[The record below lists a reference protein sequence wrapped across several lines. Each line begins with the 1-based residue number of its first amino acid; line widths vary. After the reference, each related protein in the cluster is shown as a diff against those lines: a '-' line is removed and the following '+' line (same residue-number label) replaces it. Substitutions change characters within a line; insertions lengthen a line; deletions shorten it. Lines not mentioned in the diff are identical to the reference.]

1 MVDSVRIAMLV
12 NASWLSL
19 AGGGMSIEKA
29 QEDVHGAL
37 STAGEGAVGNADIR
51 RCSEAH
57 TPGSTSLAW
66 EDDAGSDE
74 VELAR

>member
-1 MVDSVRIAMLV
+1 MRIAMLV

-19 AGGGMSIEKA
+19 AGGGMSIEQA
-29 QEDVHGAL
+29 QEEVHGAL
-37 STAGEGAVGNADIR
+37 STAGEGAAGNADTR

-57 TPGSTSLAW
+57 TPGRTSFAR

-74 VELAR
+74 LEPAR